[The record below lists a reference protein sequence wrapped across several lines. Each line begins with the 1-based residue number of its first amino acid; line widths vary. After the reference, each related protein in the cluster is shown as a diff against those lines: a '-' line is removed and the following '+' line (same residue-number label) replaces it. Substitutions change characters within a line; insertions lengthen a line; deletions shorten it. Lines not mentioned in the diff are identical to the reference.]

1 MGGDSGSGRLN
12 PVLLPCAGLR
22 AAEQLVESGGGLQ
35 TPGGSLTLLCKAS
48 GFDFSSGYWMMAAAA
63 AAAPRLRPLLRALR
77 TLRGPLWPQRPPPGL
92 GPTPR
97 ALATA
102 CAQAASPAPSGTVGQ
117 EPPTV
122 AQTEPAVGQSPP
134 SAVQDPPSAG
144 LEPPAVGLGEEVRLE
159 ELGLGAF
166 TPVGLVQNFLEFLHL
181 DVGLP
186 WWGAIA
192 VGTVGARLALLP
204 LLVRGQRE
212 AARLAAHMPQLQLL
226 SRRLAEARQ
235 GSDRFQVARAY
246 SELAAYQKRHDV
258 NPLRGF
264 LVPLVQTPLF
274 VSFFLALQKMAAAPV
289 PGLHRGGLAWFP
301 DLAAPDPY
309 YVLPLLVTASTWL
322 VLEVGAETGVAS
334 PGAGAVRQVLRLLP
348 LFFLPFIIHFPTAVF
363 TYWLTSNTF
372 SLAQT
377 GLLRVP
383 ALRARL
389 GVPPPAPPG
398 PAPPKPRGGLLG
410 RLRQEWREA
419 QAVRHSEEREWR
431 VRHHLELAAKGPLR
445 QTFAHNP
452 LAPPGGAPP
461 RAPGPPQA
469 PLEGDAGLRGDPNK
483 HPHSRRLRLC
493 PSGGGLGPTGGGGGS
508 GSLVGLTWG
517 SRGGAVVSRFGGS
530 RALPAPPPSGFGPA
544 GPP

>member
-1 MGGDSGSGRLN
+1 MAGIPGGAGPTPPTEGRGVAGSA
-12 PVLLPCAGLR
+12 PCAHARRRL
-22 AAEQLVESGGGLQ
+22 
-35 TPGGSLTLLCKAS
+35 SLSPAPSPLSPQAT
-48 GFDFSSGYWMMAAAA
+48 MMAAA

-77 TLRGPLWPQRPPPGL
+77 AQTLRGPFWPRRPPLGL
-92 GPTPR
+92 GPAPR

-102 CAQAASPAPSGTVGQ
+102 SAQAASLAPAAAVGQ
-117 EPPTV
+117 EPP
-122 AQTEPAVGQSPP
+122 AAGRTEPAAGQEPP
-134 SAVQDPPSAG
+134 AAG
-144 LEPPAVGLGEEVRLE
+144 LEPPAAGLEEEVRLE
-159 ELGLGAF
+159 DLGLGAF
-166 TPVGLVQNFLEFLHL
+166 TPVGLVQNFLQFLHL

-192 VGTVGARLALLP
+192 VGTLGARLALLP

-212 AARLAAHMPQLQLL
+212 AARLAAHMPQIQLL
-226 SRRLAEARQ
+226 SQRLAEARR
-235 GSDRFQVARAY
+235 GSDQFQVARAY

-334 PGAGAVRQVLRLLP
+334 PGAGAMRQVLRLLP
-348 LFFLPFIIHFPTAVF
+348 LFFLPFILHFPTAVF
-363 TYWLTSNTF
+363 TYWLTSNAF

-389 GVPPPAPPG
+389 RVPPPGTPAPSTPKPPG
-398 PAPPKPRGGLLG
+398 GVLG

-419 QAVRHSEEREWR
+419 QAVQRGEERQWR
-431 VRHHLELAAKGPLR
+431 LRHHLDLAAKGPLR

-452 LAPPGGAPP
+452 LVPPGGAPP
-461 RAPGPPQA
+461 AP
-469 PLEGDAGLRGDPNK
+469 
-483 HPHSRRLRLC
+483 
-493 PSGGGLGPTGGGGGS
+493 
-508 GSLVGLTWG
+508 
-517 SRGGAVVSRFGGS
+517 
-530 RALPAPPPSGFGPA
+530 PAPPKRPWKETLG
-544 GPP
+544 

>member
-1 MGGDSGSGRLN
+1 
-12 PVLLPCAGLR
+12 
-22 AAEQLVESGGGLQ
+22 
-35 TPGGSLTLLCKAS
+35 
-48 GFDFSSGYWMMAAAA
+48 MMAAA

-77 TLRGPLWPQRPPPGL
+77 TQTLRGPPWPRRTPLGL
-92 GPTPR
+92 GPAPR
-97 ALATA
+97 GLATIS
-102 CAQAASPAPSGTVGQ
+102 AQAVSPAPAAAVGQ
-117 EPPTV
+117 QPPAV
-122 AQTEPAVGQSPP
+122 GQPEPAVGQNPP
-134 SAVQDPPSAG
+134 STGQEPPPVAQEPPAVG
-144 LEPPAVGLGEEVRLE
+144 LESPAVGLGEEVRLE

-166 TPVGLVQNFLEFLHL
+166 TPVGLVQNFLQFLHL

-192 VGTVGARLALLP
+192 VGTLGARVALLP

-226 SRRLAEARQ
+226 SQRLAEARRGADQ
-235 GSDRFQVARAY
+235 YQVARAY

-322 VLEVGAETGVAS
+322 VLEVGAETGVSS
-334 PGAGAVRQVLRLLP
+334 PGAGAVRQALRLLP

-363 TYWLTSNTF
+363 TYWLTSNAF

-383 ALRARL
+383 D
-389 GVPPPAPPG
+389 PPG
-398 PAPPKPRGGLLG
+398 PSPGAPPAFLGGRQPPTPPGKGPAGLLG

-419 QAVRHSEEREWR
+419 RAAQRGEERQWR
-431 VRHHLELAAKGPLR
+431 LRHHLDLAAKGPLR

-452 LAPPGGAPP
+452 LSPPGGGRLPP
-461 RAPGPPQA
+461 PPGPP
-469 PLEGDAGLRGDPNK
+469 PKRPWKET
-483 HPHSRRLRLC
+483 
-493 PSGGGLGPTGGGGGS
+493 LG
-508 GSLVGLTWG
+508 
-517 SRGGAVVSRFGGS
+517 
-530 RALPAPPPSGFGPA
+530 
-544 GPP
+544 

>member
-1 MGGDSGSGRLN
+1 MEGSG
-12 PVLLPCAGLR
+12 VAGFAPSR
-22 AAEQLVESGGGLQ
+22 MRGAAFPLSPAPSPLSPQA
-35 TPGGSLTLLCKAS
+35 T
-48 GFDFSSGYWMMAAAA
+48 MMAAA

-77 TLRGPLWPQRPPPGL
+77 AQTLRGPLWRCRPPLGL
-92 GPTPR
+92 SPAPR

-102 CAQAASPAPSGTVGQ
+102 SAQAAPAAAVGQ
-117 EPPTV
+117 DPPSV
-122 AQTEPAVGQSPP
+122 GQVPPAVGQTEPAVGQT
-134 SAVQDPPSAG
+134 
-144 LEPPAVGLGEEVRLE
+144 PPAVGLEEEVRLE
-159 ELGLGAF
+159 DLGLGAF
-166 TPVGLVQNFLEFLHL
+166 TPVGLVQNFLQFLHL

-192 VGTVGARLALLP
+192 VGTLGARLALLP

-226 SRRLAEARQ
+226 SQRLAEARR
-235 GSDRFQVARAY
+235 GSDQFRVTRAY

-301 DLAAPDPY
+301 DLAAPDPF

-363 TYWLTSNTF
+363 TYWLTSNAF

-377 GLLRVP
+377 GLLRIP

-389 GVPPPAPPG
+389 GVPRPSAPPADT
-398 PAPPKPRGGLLG
+398 PKPPRGLLG

-419 QAVRHSEEREWR
+419 EATRRGEERQWR
-431 VRHHLELAAKGPLR
+431 LRHHLDLAAKGPLR
-445 QTFAHNP
+445 QTFTHNP
-452 LAPPGGAPP
+452 LAPPRGA
-461 RAPGPPQA
+461 
-469 PLEGDAGLRGDPNK
+469 
-483 HPHSRRLRLC
+483 
-493 PSGGGLGPTGGGGGS
+493 
-508 GSLVGLTWG
+508 
-517 SRGGAVVSRFGGS
+517 
-530 RALPAPPPSGFGPA
+530 PAPPA
-544 GPP
+544 PPKRPWKETLG

>member
-1 MGGDSGSGRLN
+1 
-12 PVLLPCAGLR
+12 
-22 AAEQLVESGGGLQ
+22 
-35 TPGGSLTLLCKAS
+35 
-48 GFDFSSGYWMMAAAA
+48 MMAA

-77 TLRGPLWPQRPPPGL
+77 TQTLRGPLWPRRPPLGL
-92 GPTPR
+92 GPAPR
-97 ALATA
+97 ALATIASTQTA
-102 CAQAASPAPSGTVGQ
+102 CPAPPTAVGQ
-117 EPPTV
+117 EPPAV
-122 AQTEPAVGQSPP
+122 GQTEPAVGQSPP
-134 SAVQDPPSAG
+134 STGQELPAVGQEPPALA
-144 LEPPAVGLGEEVRLE
+144 LEPPAVGLEEEVRLE
-159 ELGLGAF
+159 DLGLGAF
-166 TPVGLVQNFLEFLHL
+166 TPVGLVQNFLQFLHL

-192 VGTVGARLALLP
+192 VGTLGARLALLP

-226 SRRLAEARQ
+226 SQRLAEARR
-235 GSDRFQVARAY
+235 GSNQFQVARAY
-246 SELAAYQKRHDV
+246 SELAAYQKRHNV

-334 PGAGAVRQVLRLLP
+334 PGAGAVRQMLRLLP
-348 LFFLPFIIHFPTAVF
+348 LFFLPFILHFPTAVF
-363 TYWLTSNTF
+363 TYWLTSNAF

-383 ALRARL
+383 AVRARL
-389 GVPPPAPPG
+389 RVPPPGTAAPAAPG
-398 PAPPKPRGGLLG
+398 PQRGVLG

-419 QAVRHSEEREWR
+419 RAAQRGEERQWR
-431 VRHHLELAAKGPLR
+431 LRHHLDLAAKGPLR

-452 LAPPGGAPP
+452 WHPGGPP
-461 RAPGPPQA
+461 A
-469 PLEGDAGLRGDPNK
+469 
-483 HPHSRRLRLC
+483 
-493 PSGGGLGPTGGGGGS
+493 
-508 GSLVGLTWG
+508 
-517 SRGGAVVSRFGGS
+517 
-530 RALPAPPPSGFGPA
+530 PA
-544 GPP
+544 GPPSAPGRRRWAEGGHPNKNTPHPARACAVGGLRARLGRVGG

>member
-1 MGGDSGSGRLN
+1 
-12 PVLLPCAGLR
+12 
-22 AAEQLVESGGGLQ
+22 
-35 TPGGSLTLLCKAS
+35 
-48 GFDFSSGYWMMAAAA
+48 MMMAA

-77 TLRGPLWPQRPPPGL
+77 AQTLRGPLCPRITPPAL
-92 GPTPR
+92 GPAR
-97 ALATA
+97 RGLATA
-102 CAQAASPAPSGTVGQ
+102 QTPVGQ
-117 EPPTV
+117 D
-122 AQTEPAVGQSPP
+122 P
-134 SAVQDPPSAG
+134 SAVPVSAVPVSAD
-144 LEPPAVGLGEEVRLE
+144 PPAVEAEVRLE

-166 TPVGLVQNFLEFLHL
+166 TPVGLVQNFLQFLHL

-192 VGTVGARLALLP
+192 AGTLGARLALLP
-204 LLVRGQRE
+204 LLLRGQRE
-212 AARLAAHMPQLQLL
+212 AARLAAHVPQLQQL
-226 SRRLAEARQ
+226 SQRLAEARRGADQ
-235 GSDRFQVARAY
+235 FQVARAY

-334 PGAGAVRQVLRLLP
+334 PGAGAVRQVLRFLP
-348 LFFLPFIIHFPTAVF
+348 LLFLPFILHFPTAVF

-377 GLLRVP
+377 ALLRVP

-389 GVPPPAPPG
+389 GVPPPGTPG
-398 PAPPKPRGGLLG
+398 PGTPKPAGGLLS

-419 QAVRHSEEREWR
+419 RATQRGEERQWR
-431 VRHHLELAAKGPLR
+431 MRHHLDLAAKGPLR
-445 QTFAHNP
+445 QTFAQNP

-461 RAPGPPQA
+461 
-469 PLEGDAGLRGDPNK
+469 
-483 HPHSRRLRLC
+483 
-493 PSGGGLGPTGGGGGS
+493 
-508 GSLVGLTWG
+508 
-517 SRGGAVVSRFGGS
+517 
-530 RALPAPPPSGFGPA
+530 APPARPKRPWKETLG
-544 GPP
+544 